1 MKWLPPRQRKQSKTF
16 VSLMKTPFNNKFKP
30 QVFDV
35 DFTGSP
41 ETILFEK
48 LSTSPKGLPQPEAQR
63 RLEEYGPNEPA
74 RKKKRT
80 VVFQILSKFVN
91 PLVVVLLI
99 IAGFSLFFGEK
110 ISAVLVI
117 AMAVLSVLFSFI
129 QEYRAGKEAE
139 KLSEMVRATAAVYRN
154 GKTREIPIREIVP
167 GDVVDLFAGDMI
179 PADLRIIQA
188 KDLFVNQASLT
199 GESLPVEKTPG
210 PIQSKSH
217 SPADLTNIAF
227 MGSSVVSG
235 TALGLVVRTGLA
247 SQFGEISRRLAAMVQ
262 ESGFD
267 KGINRFT
274 WLMIRAMLVFVVIIC
289 AVNFFSKGDFIQALL
304 FSLAVAIGLTPEMLP
319 MLVAINL
326 SKGAIAMSKHEV
338 IVKRL
343 NAIQNFGAMDIL
355 CTDKTGTLTLDKI
368 VLEKYCDVVR
378 KEDKDVLR
386 LAYLNSYYQTGLKN
400 ILDKAILKYEKLVV
414 KQYKKIDEI
423 PFDFSRRVMSVVVE
437 MEAVPALPAGQTGGR
452 QGRHRLITKGA
463 PEEIFKRCT
472 RYELDGEALELEQ
485 FLITDLREEYD
496 SLSSEGFRV
505 LAVAYKDMEQGK
517 DVYSRDDE
525 QDLILKGYIAFLD
538 PPKPTARKTIEVLKG
553 LGIDL
558 KVLTGDNELVTKKI
572 CSEVGLDI
580 KGLATGDL
588 VEKTTDERL
597 RELVK
602 TTTVFARLSP
612 LQKERVI
619 HALHQN
625 KHVVGYLGDGIND
638 APALKAADVGISVNN
653 AVDIAKE
660 SADIIL
666 LQKSLLVLRDGVLEG
681 RKTFGNILKY
691 IKMGSSSNFGNM
703 LSMTGAS
710 LALPFLP
717 MLPIQVLLN
726 NFLYDLSQV
735 AIPSDDVDEEYLL
748 KSRPW
753 NIDYIR
759 KFMLVFGPISSVFDF
774 LTFGVLWFVFSA
786 SAPAFHTG
794 WFLESLCT
802 QTLVIHIIRTGKIPF
817 VESKPSQLL
826 VFTSIYIVTIGL
838 VIPFIPLGKHFGFV
852 ALPGTFFL
860 ALAGIVAAY
869 LFTVQAA
876 KRWFI
881 KNYGYE

>member
-1 MKWLPPRQRKQSKTF
+1 MIFVTAYNFKLKAMKIF
-16 VSLMKTPFNNKFKP
+16 FNNKFKP
-30 QVFDV
+30 QTFDV
-35 DFTGSP
+35 DFVGSP
-41 ETILFEK
+41 EAALFEK
-48 LSTSPKGLPQPEAQR
+48 LKTSPKGLFQPEAEK
-63 RLEEYGPNEPA
+63 RLAEYGPNEPA

-80 VVFQILSKFVN
+80 VIFQIFSKFVN

-99 IAGFSLFFGEK
+99 IAGFSLFFGEE
-110 ISAVLVI
+110 ISAILVI

-139 KLSEMVRATAAVYRN
+139 KLSEMVRATATVYRN
-154 GKTREIPIREIVP
+154 GKTREIPIRAIVP

-188 KDLFVNQASLT
+188 KDLFINQASLT

-210 PIQSKSH
+210 PLQPKSH

-235 TALGLVVRTGLA
+235 TALGVVVRTGLA
-247 SQFGEISRRLAAMVQ
+247 TQFGEISRRLVAMTQ
-262 ESGFD
+262 ESSFD
-267 KGINRFT
+267 KGIRQFT

-289 AVNFFSKGDFIQALL
+289 AINFLSKGDFIQALL

-414 KQYKKIDEI
+414 KQYRKIDEI
-423 PFDFSRRVMSVVVE
+423 PFDFSRRVMSVVVDRD
-437 MEAVPALPAGQTGGR
+437 ALP
-452 QGRHRLITKGA
+452 RLITKGA

-472 RYELDGEALELEQ
+472 RYELDGEVLELEQ
-485 FLITDLREEYD
+485 FLITDLKEEYD

-505 LAVAYKDMEQGK
+505 LAVAYKDMERGK

-538 PPKPTARKTIEVLKG
+538 PPKPTARKTIEVLKR
-553 LGIDL
+553 LGIEL

-580 KGLATGDL
+580 KGLVTGDV

-597 RELVK
+597 RELAK

-735 AIPSDDVDEEYLL
+735 AIPSDDVDEEYLQ

-753 NIDYIR
+753 NIDYIK
-759 KFMLVFGPISSVFDF
+759 KFMLVFGLISSVFDF
-774 LTFGVLWFVFSA
+774 LTFGVLWFVFA
-786 SAPAFHTG
+786 AAAPVFHTG

-852 ALPGTFFL
+852 TLPWTFFV
-860 ALAGIVAAY
+860 ALVGIVAAY
-869 LFTVQAA
+869 LFTVQVA

-881 KNYGYE
+881 RNYGYE

>member
-1 MKWLPPRQRKQSKTF
+1 M
-16 VSLMKTPFNNKFKP
+16 MKTLFNNKFKS
-30 QVFDV
+30 QIFDV
-35 DFTGSP
+35 DFVGSSGGF
-41 ETILFEK
+41 LFEK
-48 LSTSPKGLPQPEAQR
+48 LKTSPKGLLQPEAKK

-110 ISAVLVI
+110 ISAILVM

-139 KLSEMVRATAAVYRN
+139 KLSEMVRATATVYRN
-154 GKTREIPIREIVP
+154 GKTHEIPIREIVP

-199 GESLPVEKTPG
+199 GESLPVEKTAGSLQP
-210 PIQSKSH
+210 KSH
-217 SPADLTNIAF
+217 SPVDLTNIAF

-235 TALGLVVRTGLA
+235 TALGVVVRTGLA
-247 SQFGEISRRLAAMVQ
+247 TQFGEISRRLAAMGQ
-262 ESGFD
+262 ERSFD
-267 KGINRFT
+267 KGINQFT

-289 AVNFFSKGDFIQALL
+289 AVNYFSKGDFIQALL

-386 LAYLNSYYQTGLKN
+386 LAYLNSHYQTGLKN

-414 KQYKKIDEI
+414 KQYKKVDEI
-423 PFDFSRRVMSVVVE
+423 PFDFSRRVMSVVVD
-437 MEAVPALPAGQTGGR
+437 MD
-452 QGRHRLITKGA
+452 GRHRFITKGA
-463 PEEIFKRCT
+463 PEEIFKRCA
-472 RYELDGEALELEQ
+472 RYELDGEVLELEQ
-485 FLITDLREEYD
+485 FLITDLKEEYD

-538 PPKPTARKTIEVLKG
+538 PPKPTARKTIEVLKM
-553 LGIDL
+553 LGIEL

-580 KGLATGDL
+580 KGLVTGEL

-753 NIDYIR
+753 NIDYIK
-759 KFMLVFGPISSVFDF
+759 KFMFIFGLLSSVFDF

-786 SAPAFHTG
+786 SASAFHTG

-826 VFTSIYIVTIGL
+826 IFTSIYIVTIGL
-838 VIPFIPLGKHFGFV
+838 IIPFIPLGKHFGFV
-852 ALPGTFFL
+852 TLPGTFFL
-860 ALAGIVAAY
+860 ALSGIVTAY
-869 LFTVQAA
+869 LLTVQAA

-881 KNYGYE
+881 KKYGYE

>member
-1 MKWLPPRQRKQSKTF
+1 MLYFPAKYDILKSY
-16 VSLMKTPFNNKFKP
+16 MKTSFNNKFKP
-30 QVFDV
+30 QVFGV
-35 DFTGSP
+35 DFAGSP
-41 ETILFEK
+41 EGLLFEK
-48 LSTSPKGLPQPEAQR
+48 LETSPKGLLQPEAQR

-139 KLSEMVRATAAVYRN
+139 KLSEMVRATATVYRN

-199 GESLPVEKTPG
+199 GESLPVEKTAG

-235 TALGLVVRTGLA
+235 TALGVVVRTGLVT
-247 SQFGEISRRLAAMVQ
+247 QFGEISRRLAAMVQ
-262 ESGFD
+262 ESSFD

-368 VLEKYCDVVR
+368 VLEQYCDVVR

-414 KQYKKIDEI
+414 RQYKKIDEI
-423 PFDFSRRVMSVVVE
+423 PFDFSRRVMSVVVD
-437 MEAVPALPAGQTGGR
+437 MD
-452 QGRHRLITKGA
+452 GRHRLITKGA

-472 RYELDGEALELEQ
+472 RYELDGEVLELEQ
-485 FLITDLREEYD
+485 FLITDLKEEYD

-505 LAVAYKDMEQGK
+505 LAVAYKDMGQGK

-553 LGIDL
+553 LGIEL

-588 VEKTTDERL
+588 VEKTTDEQL

-666 LQKSLLVLRDGVLEG
+666 LQKSLLVLRDGVMEG

-753 NIDYIR
+753 NIDYIK
-759 KFMLVFGPISSVFDF
+759 KFMFVFGLISSVFDF
-774 LTFGVLWFVFSA
+774 LTFGVLWFVFNA
-786 SAPAFHTG
+786 SAPVFHTG
-794 WFLESLCT
+794 WFLVSLCT

-852 ALPGTFFL
+852 VLPGTFFL
-860 ALAGIVAAY
+860 ALLGIVVAY

-881 KNYGYE
+881 RNYGYE